1 MSSVGTPSTPS
12 IQWQCHRLN
21 WWNKNLWNILK
32 WIRTLED
39 WNNIEKWFMQNYSL
53 SENLSWQQLI
63 QEPFGRSVRT
73 CAKIKI
79 FDDPFDRG
87 EILGRGDVSNNL
99 LFKQCDILEL
109 WLYNKIIWWHTMN
122 NIGPTITAQ
131 SRPGA
136 SDLGIKTKESNY
148 EFLLL

>member
-12 IQWQCHRLN
+12 IQWQCHWLN

-39 WNNIEKWFMQNYSL
+39 WNNIEKWFVQNYSL
-53 SENLSWQQLI
+53 SENLSWRQLI
-63 QEPFGRSVRT
+63 QEPFGRSVQT

-79 FDDPFDRG
+79 FNEALIVVRCWGVEMFP
-87 EILGRGDVSNNL
+87 IICCSNNVTYWNCGCITR
-99 LFKQCDILEL
+99 LFHDS
-109 WLYNKIIWWHTMN
+109 MN

-136 SDLGIKTKESNY
+136 SDLGIKNERK
-148 EFLLL
+148 